1 MAIRA
6 NNRER
11 AFFGDYEFDFRSGEL
26 RRNGTML
33 KLQPQPAKILAVLIG
48 NAGDLVSREELVKQV
63 WGSETYVDFEGGL
76 NFAIRQIRS
85 VLEDSVERPRFLETV
100 PKRGYRFIAQVNDT
114 SSVQV
119 RTPESSDTRS
129 KLISNLAWRY
139 KVIYLVSA
147 AAVIIL
153 IASGWQFLRTRA
165 SGQKTVQHIEAL
177 AVLPL
182 QNLSGD
188 PNQDYFA
195 DGMTDELT
203 TRLAKIKSIRV
214 ISRTSAMRYKNT
226 RKPLPEIAREL
237 KVDAV
242 VEGSVTRSGSRVRI
256 DAQLVEASRR
266 SKTHTH
272 THTQLLPLGG
282 QL

>member
-1 MAIRA
+1 MAIPA

-11 AFFGDYEFDFRSGEL
+11 AFFSDYEFDFRSGEL

-48 NAGDLVSREELVKQV
+48 NAGDLVGREELVKQV

-129 KLISNLAWRY
+129 KLISNLAWWY

-165 SGQKTVQHIEAL
+165 SGQKTVQHIRS
-177 AVLPL
+177 
-182 QNLSGD
+182 LSGAAVTKSL
-188 PNQDYFA
+188 PA
-195 DGMTDELT
+195 IRIKT
-203 TRLAKIKSIRV
+203 T
-214 ISRTSAMRYKNT
+214 
-226 RKPLPEIAREL
+226 LPTA
-237 KVDAV
+237 
-242 VEGSVTRSGSRVRI
+242 
-256 DAQLVEASRR
+256 
-266 SKTHTH
+266 
-272 THTQLLPLGG
+272 
-282 QL
+282 